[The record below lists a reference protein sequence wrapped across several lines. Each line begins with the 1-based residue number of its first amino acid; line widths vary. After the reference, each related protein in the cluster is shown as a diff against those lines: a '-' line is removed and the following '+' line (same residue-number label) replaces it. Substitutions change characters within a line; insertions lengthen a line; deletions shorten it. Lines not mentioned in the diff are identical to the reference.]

1 MNTCWPDRDG
11 DGELDVDEFAEA
23 RRSVQAYRLRR
34 GIAKGAGSVGA
45 LVASSSAWSALADAR
60 RDRWRGWKAAN
71 GWWLTRSNERLRRLV
86 THRNFER
93 GVLLAIV
100 ANTLV
105 LSLDRWPLAGAEVLA
120 LERANLFFAAF
131 FAAEMAAK
139 VLTYLLTY
147 LFTSDLFF
155 FYLLATYSSTRY
167 HSHFSTCS
175 MAAKIGGLGLAG
187 YVSDAFNR
195 FDCVIVLFSIVEVGM
210 YPPAAALDGG
220 AAAPWA
226 GNREGAMW
234 HGANEGSVAISG
246 LRAFRLLRAL
256 RLLSAVPSLRQLLA
270 TVMMMLGEIGSF
282 GVLMLVVLYVF
293 ALVGMQLLAGRMR
306 FDAATGLAVPP
317 PWEVAAAAAAV
328 AANSSSSSS
337 SSSSNISMAALVA
350 PLVVDEPRSNCND
363 LLAAWMTVFQV
374 LTAEDWP
381 LLMYVSSLAT
391 STFAFFYY

>member
-1 MNTCWPDRDG
+1 
-11 DGELDVDEFAEA
+11 
-23 RRSVQAYRLRR
+23 
-34 GIAKGAGSVGA
+34 
-45 LVASSSAWSALADAR
+45 
-60 RDRWRGWKAAN
+60 
-71 GWWLTRSNERLRRLV
+71 
-86 THRNFER
+86 
-93 GVLLAIV
+93 
-100 ANTLV
+100 
-105 LSLDRWPLAGAEVLA
+105 
-120 LERANLFFAAF
+120 
-131 FAAEMAAK
+131 
-139 VLTYLLTY
+139 
-147 LFTSDLFF
+147 
-155 FYLLATYSSTRY
+155 
-167 HSHFSTCS
+167 

-195 FDCVIVLFSIVEVGM
+195 FDGVIVLFSIVEVGM

-317 PWEVAAAAAAV
+317 PWEEVAAAAAAAV
-328 AANSSSSSS
+328 AANSSSSSSS